1 MGGIHMLKR
10 SLKRSWLPALVTTV
24 FVTVGTGCG
33 DECVDQFDC
42 RDKGAPPAG
51 QVYAC
56 VENKCELRTLNI
68 PPEEDAGTETDAGT
82 DAGTTTDA
90 GTDAGTTTDAGTDA
104 GTTTDAG
111 TGPQSC
117 NPACALTDSC
127 NIETNTCTPSSVTTT
142 PAETSA
148 QITDFVAAAAGVL
161 PAPLPVSG
169 AFVTFIKP
177 DVAGSATTEAS
188 GFFLQAQPNGPAMFV
203 RGSASATPVAVGDR
217 VTLNVTEKEIISGLN
232 VAKAVTDLTV
242 VSKNHGVWNLD
253 TATPPGLKVDVNAV
267 STFEDAGTTGIY
279 ESRIVT
285 VSGKLGTGAG
295 SGAAF
300 TAFPLAT
307 TGEPTSS
314 PLLLRVPTTLSTDL
328 DLASGCDVAVPTGVV
343 WRFTA
348 QPQVSVFAPEQLT
361 IASCPAPKLTVAR
374 AQSATEVRLTF
385 DRKISAASVQA
396 EDFGITPSVAVSAAA
411 ATGNQVSLTTAE
423 LTGGTQY
430 TVTVNG
436 EVTDL
441 AGKALDAATKTATF
455 TGLTP
460 PPTGPSLVINEIDY
474 DNVGTDNA
482 EFLEIFNRG
491 TAAADLT
498 NVKLVFVNGDST
510 ANPRI
515 EYLSFNLADTKD
527 AQGNAVTSLPA
538 GGYIVAAPEPYF
550 TTATLPAGT
559 LRLIIKTSSG
569 ASTDIIQNGFGD
581 GVGLLD
587 NAAGTLLDSVFYET
601 PASNPQNSTFTIT
614 TAVGPKSLNFEEG
627 TRTVAADSN
636 SAAGSLQRSPN
647 GNDSNNNNA
656 DFAFVGTVTPGAPTP

>member
-1 MGGIHMLKR
+1 MLKQ

-51 QVYAC
+51 QAYTC

-82 DAGTTTDA
+82 
-90 GTDAGTTTDAGTDA
+90 TTDAGTDA

-111 TGPQSC
+111 TGGPQAC
-117 NPACALTDSC
+117 TPACALTDSC
-127 NIETNTCTPSSVTTT
+127 DIATNTCTPSSVTTP
-142 PAETSA
+142 PADTSA
-148 QITDFVAAAAGVL
+148 QIAAFIAA
-161 PAPLPVSG
+161 PAGALTTPQIVSG

-177 DVAGSATTEAS
+177 AVTGSAATEAS
-188 GFFLQAQPNGPAMFV
+188 GFFLQAEANGPAMFV
-203 RGSASATPVAVGDR
+203 RDSATAVAVGDR

-232 VAKAVTDLTV
+232 VAKTVTDLTV
-242 VSKNHGVWNLD
+242 VSKNHGVWNLS
-253 TATPPGLKVDVNAV
+253 TATPPGLKVDANAV
-267 STFEDAGTTGIY
+267 NSFEDAGTTGVY
-279 ESRIVT
+279 ESRLVT
-285 VSGKLGTGAG
+285 VSGKLEAGAG

-300 TAFPLAT
+300 TAFPLIT
-307 TGEPTSS
+307 TGEPSPS
-314 PLLLRVPTTLSTDL
+314 PLRLRVPTTLSTDL
-328 DLASGCDVAVPTGVV
+328 DLVSGCDVTVPTGVV

-361 IASCPAPKLTVAR
+361 ITSCPAPKLTEAR
-374 AQSATEVRLTF
+374 PLSGTEVRLTF
-385 DRKISAASVQA
+385 DRKLDAATVEA
-396 EDFGITPSVAVSAAA
+396 ADFGITPTVAVSAATT
-411 ATGNQVSLTTAE
+411 TGNQVSLTTAD

-436 EVTDL
+436 EVKDL
-441 AGKALDAATKTATF
+441 AGKALDAAAKTATF

-474 DNVGTDNA
+474 DNVGTDTA
-482 EFLEIFNRG
+482 EFVEIYNRG
-491 TAAADLT
+491 TEAADLT

-510 ANPRI
+510 ANPRV

-550 TTATLPAGT
+550 TTTTLPAGT
-559 LRLIIKTSSG
+559 LRLIIKTTSG
-569 ASTDIIQNGFGD
+569 ANTDIIQNGTGD

-587 NAAGTLLDSVFYET
+587 YAAGTLLDSVFYET
-601 PASNPQNSTFTIT
+601 AASNPQNPTFTIT
-614 TAVGPKSLNFEEG
+614 TAAGPKSLNFEEG
-627 TRTVAADSN
+627 TRTVASDSN
-636 SAAGSLQRSPN
+636 SAVGSLQRTPN
-647 GNDSNNNNA
+647 GNDTNNNNA
-656 DFAFVGTVTPGAPTP
+656 DFAFVATPTPGAPTP